1 MSALSNSDRLAI
13 LRSLGFLDPQPDV
26 PFDRLTRL
34 AARALHLPV
43 TLVTF
48 VSDERQVFLGATGL
62 PEPWATQRE
71 TPLSHSF
78 CQHVVTTDQP
88 LIVTDARRHPLVH
101 DNLAI
106 PDIGVIAYAGIP
118 LKTRSGHTLGS
129 FCAIDT
135 QPHDWTSDELDL
147 LRDFAGAALAE
158 IELRI
163 AARETETARHEWQT
177 LLASSGES
185 IYGMDAQGKCTY
197 INEAALAFFGYS
209 ASECLGRDLHAVV
222 HDRYEDGRPY
232 PAEECPIY
240 RTLHTGEPAR
250 QIEEVFWHKDG
261 HPLPALYSASP
272 LIEHGLVRAVIV
284 TIVDIG
290 ERKRAEEWQRFL
302 ATSSARLNL
311 SLDYA
316 TTLRE
321 ITALLVP
328 RIADWCAI
336 DLVSED
342 GQVTR
347 TAFAHA
353 DPQREPLLREMTAHY
368 PPAAAEPS
376 PILRTLRSGRRILQA
391 TITPAELA
399 ALTHDAAHLRLAEA
413 IGMTSMLLVPLQA
426 HGHTF
431 GVLSLVRGTSPP
443 YTAEESVRVE
453 DFAQRCAVALDN
465 ARLYQQAQEAVL
477 LRDQFVAIAS
487 HELRTPV
494 TSIRGYAQLIE
505 RQIARENFD
514 AERITRQTTQIITQ
528 ATRLTTLIGDLLD
541 ASRIQQGRLDL
552 HLTRCDLTALA
563 RETFGA
569 FKTAPERTSSHTLIL
584 DADEGVV
591 GHWDR
596 GRLDQVLTNLLS
608 NALKYSPAG
617 GEVRLHIG
625 KSGDQ
630 AVVTVSDQGIGI
642 SQEEQKNLFQPFSR
656 GGAAHG
662 RIGGTGLGLYIVRQI
677 VEGHGGTIAVESA
690 PGQGSTFTLTLPLG
704 DPACWSDAS
713 SPPER
718 E

>member
-1 MSALSNSDRLAI
+1 MSGLVNSERLA
-13 LRSLGFLDPQPDV
+13 LLHALGLLDPRPDP

-34 AARALHLPV
+34 AARALRIPV
-43 TLVTF
+43 TLVSF
-48 VSDERQVFLGATGL
+48 VSDERQVFLGASAL

-78 CQHVVTTDQP
+78 CQYVVNTDAP
-88 LIVTDARRHPLVH
+88 LIVTDAREHPLVR

-118 LKTRSGHTLGS
+118 LKTKSGHVLGS

-135 QPHDWTSDELDL
+135 EPHAWTTDELDL
-147 LRDFAGAALAE
+147 LHDFAGAALAE

-163 AARETETARHEWQT
+163 AARETEVARHEWQT
-177 LLASSGES
+177 LLDSSGEGV
-185 IYGMDAQGKCTY
+185 YGMDLTGNCTY
-197 INEAALAFFGYS
+197 INDAALAFLGYR
-209 ASECLGRDLHAVV
+209 ADECLGRDMHALI
-222 HDRYEDGRPY
+222 HHRHEDGSHY
-232 PAEECPIY
+232 PAHECPIY
-240 RTLHTGEPAR
+240 RTLHTGMPTR

-261 HPLPALYSASP
+261 QALPVLYSASP
-272 LIEHGLVRAVIV
+272 LIEQGTVRAVVV

-290 ERKRAEEWQRFL
+290 ERKRTEGWQRFL
-302 ATSSARLNL
+302 AASSARLNL
-311 SLDYA
+311 SLDYE

-321 ITALLVP
+321 MTALLVP
-328 RIADWCAI
+328 QLADWCAI
-336 DLVSED
+336 DLINEE

-347 TAFAHA
+347 AAFAHV
-353 DPQREPLLREMTAHY
+353 DPQREPLLAEMTRRY

-376 PILRTLRSGRRILQA
+376 LLLAMMHSGHSTLHANIA
-391 TITPAELA
+391 PEELA
-399 ALTHDAAHLRLAEA
+399 ALTHGPEHLRLAEA
-413 IGMTSMLLVPLQA
+413 IGMTSSLLVPLQA

-431 GVLSLVRGTSPP
+431 GVLSLVRGESPP
-443 YTAEESVRVE
+443 YTQEECARLE
-453 DFAQRCAVALDN
+453 DFALRCAVALDN

-505 RQIARENFD
+505 RQLVRGNLD

-528 ATRLTTLIGDLLD
+528 ATRLTALIGDLLD

-552 HLTRCDLTALA
+552 HLTRCDLAALA
-563 RETFGA
+563 REAFGA
-569 FKTAPERTSSHTLIL
+569 FMTAPERTASHTLLL
-584 DADEGVV
+584 DAAEAVV
-591 GHWDR
+591 GRWDR

-617 GEVRLHIG
+617 GEIRLRIG
-625 KSGDQ
+625 NDGEQ

-642 SQEEQKNLFQPFSR
+642 PPEEQKTLFQPFAR

-662 RIGGTGLGLYIVRQI
+662 RISGTGLGLYIVRQI
-677 VEGHGGTIAVESA
+677 VEGHGGTVAVVSA
-690 PGQGSTFTLTLPLG
+690 PQRGSTFTITLPLG
-704 DPACWSDAS
+704 EPS
-713 SPPER
+713 R
-718 E
+718 